1 MKQINKYRSSEML
14 YSNLKDS
21 VVLPNFQRRLVW
33 SKQQKEAFIETL
45 HNGYPF
51 GSILIYRYNDNG
63 TEKNK
68 FSLID
73 GLQRYTTIKDFQE
86 SPENY
91 IKFTNIIND
100 IMSTISKDYDGTVT
114 VSTEIKCKDTIR
126 KSISDIIKNE
136 KLKEPYALVDL
147 LKKDGL
153 SGLYK
158 EKFDRSIIEIQP
170 KITEQIND
178 HIDVDTITIPCIEF
192 TGDENELAT
201 VFENLNRGGKKLS
214 KYQVFAAQWSIH
226 DIQLS
231 SQPNSSKILEKVISR
246 YERLIEEREIEIENY
261 DSEDMKLSKRI
272 NLSELCC
279 AIGELIL
286 ETMPVFWDSTA
297 VESEDKANAIGYST
311 VAVTLGI
318 SNKKLDT
325 ISNHIEL
332 FNTNEFLEDF
342 IQKIINEYSTINN
355 YFEKY
360 LSQPGISPQ
369 KKYESK
375 LTPDFQL
382 LSFFASLWSVKYE
395 INTTKKVIETT
406 PHYKNHYQTT
416 LNNFIYHYIEDIL
429 TKRWSGTGDSKLDDI
444 YIDKNYRYLKP
455 LAKDTLEETLRKF
468 WDEKSSV
475 SSIRFEPISKML
487 ITVQSSFYKDQFK
500 AISYDFEHVI
510 SKKSIATIYK
520 QDNIPAGSLGNIM
533 YLDSSY
539 NRSKRDLN
547 LYSSLHEGQKLD
559 DNFLENSLYP
569 GKNLLEE
576 IEKDLVSNKKDS
588 HRVIDLITI
597 RGKNILNNLIENLYR

>member
-1 MKQINKYRSSEML
+1 MKRIDKYRSSEML
-14 YSNLKDS
+14 YSKLKDS

-33 SKQQKEAFIETL
+33 SKQQKEDFIETL

-51 GSILIYRYNDNG
+51 GSILIYRYTDDG

-100 IMSTISKDYDGTVT
+100 IMNTISKDYDGNIT
-114 VSTEIKCKDTIR
+114 VSTEKKCEDTIR
-126 KSISDIIKNE
+126 KSISGIIRNE
-136 KLKEPYALVDL
+136 KLREPYALADL

-153 SGLYK
+153 SGLYN

-170 KITEQIND
+170 KIAEQINE

-214 KYQVFAAQWSIH
+214 KYQVFAAQWSVH
-226 DIQLS
+226 DILLS
-231 SQPNSSKILEKVISR
+231 SQPNSTKILDKVISR

-286 ETMPVFWDSTA
+286 ETMPVFWDSNA
-297 VESEDKANAIGYST
+297 IESEDKANAIGYST
-311 VAVTLGI
+311 VAITLGI

-325 ISNHIEL
+325 ISKHIEL

-355 YFEKY
+355 YFERY
-360 LSQPGISPQ
+360 LTQPGISPH

-382 LSFFASLWSVKYE
+382 LSFFASLWSVKYV

-406 PHYKNHYQTT
+406 PHYKNNYKTT
-416 LNNFIYHYIEDIL
+416 LDSFIYYYIEDIL

-444 YIDKNYRYLKP
+444 YIEKNYRYLKP
-455 LAKDTLEETLRKF
+455 LAKETLEETLRKF

-475 SSIRFEPISKML
+475 PSIRFEPISKML

-510 SKKSIATIYK
+510 SKNSIATIYK

-539 NRSKRDLN
+539 NRSKRELN

-559 DNFLENSLYP
+559 DNFLANSLYP
-569 GKNLLEE
+569 GKNLLNE
-576 IEKDLVSNKKDS
+576 IEKDLASTKKDS
-588 HRVIDLITI
+588 HRVIDLINI
-597 RGKNILNNLIENLYR
+597 RGKNILNNLIENLY